1 MQALTTDTL
10 AIPTV
15 SAITV
20 AAIQWLKKSSW
31 FPWLSDTSSKL
42 ALRGTSLLT
51 AFAAAAGI
59 HFTFSAEAGTLAVSG
74 LTVATILPALW
85 AWLKSMVFNE
95 LIFQAAVKAPGNA
108 AQASKVSTANNTLL
122 SGAVAKSGP
131 GVEKQPDPP
140 PAPK

>member
-1 MQALTTDTL
+1 MQVLTTDAL

-15 SAITV
+15 SAISV
-20 AAIQWLKKSSW
+20 AAIQWLKKASW
-31 FPWLSDTSSKL
+31 FPWLSDASSSF
-42 ALRGTSLLT
+42 ALRGTSLIT

-95 LIFQAAVKAPGNA
+95 LVFQSAVKAPGNA
-108 AQASKVSTANNTLL
+108 AQATKVSTANNTLL
-122 SGAVAKSGP
+122 SGSVAAAGP
-131 GVEKQPDPP
+131 VKQPDPP